1 MNKKLVSM
9 VLIGG
14 LSATLLTGCSK
25 SDNKVKLFN
34 IKING
39 KERSLFGFGG
49 DESSESVNKAYDFF
63 KESVSQYE
71 NSTKKYTKDVTGI
84 GFTQEFTEIEREAYS
99 HDYNKENILS
109 YIRIAGEQSE
119 TNKKTME
126 GYGINDVDFYF
137 KLVCGDDVI
146 IEVRNG
152 VLKQLNLGNDTLEN
166 EIINELNGT
175 TIEKEEAS
183 KTCQYCGKEYK
194 PSKSDAVESDKYCS
208 SECYTEVRMM
218 ERNKDAKTETKK
230 ENKKE
235 TKKKSTKKTC
245 KYCGKKYDPKTSNAW
260 ENDKFCSKICAVD
273 YEEQQEASKPRKYKY
288 YCAYCGKGY
297 RPDEV
302 NAPEGFCS
310 ELCAVNWEGQ
320 QHENWEK
327 HHSYDSN
334 GRVIPCEDHCGDG
347 CE

>member
-1 MNKKLVSM
+1 MNKKLVSL
-9 VLIGG
+9 VLVGG
-14 LSATLLTGCSK
+14 LSATLLTGCK
-25 SDNKVKLFN
+25 SDNKAKLFN

-39 KERSLFGFGG
+39 KERSLFEFGG

-71 NSTKKYTKDVTGI
+71 NDTKKYTKDATGI
-84 GFTQEFTEIEREAYS
+84 GFTQEFTEIEKEAYS

-109 YIRIAGEQSE
+109 YIQIAGEQSE
-119 TNKKTME
+119 ANKKIME
-126 GYGINDVDFYF
+126 SYNINDVDFYF

-175 TIEKEEAS
+175 TIEEEKEKEEAS

-194 PSKSDAVESDKYCS
+194 PSKSDATEPNKYCS

-230 ENKKE
+230 E

-245 KYCGKKYDPKTSNAW
+245 KYCGKNMTQKQVTH
-260 ENDKFCSKICAVD
+260 
-273 YEEQQEASKPRKYKY
+273 
-288 YCAYCGKGY
+288 GKMISF
-297 RPDEV
+297 V
-302 NAPEGFCS
+302 
-310 ELCAVNWEGQ
+310 V
-320 QHENWEK
+320 K
-327 HHSYDSN
+327 H
-334 GRVIPCEDHCGDG
+334 VL
-347 CE
+347 